1 MKRLVHRG
9 LEVPLTAGLAMERA
23 SLPEIFSSA
32 DYAEG
37 LASFAERRPAK
48 FTGN

>member
-9 LEVPLTAGLAMERA
+9 LEVPLAAGLAMERA
-23 SLPEIFSSA
+23 SLPEILGSS

-37 LASFAERRPAK
+37 LASFAERRPPK
-48 FTGN
+48 FTGR